1 MIVANE
7 VGRGDPLLYTTVAVY
22 SNIHISTFELASSS
36 NAMEELYLSRMD
48 AWMSPNVYGNDNS
61 NSGLRR

>member
-7 VGRGDPLLYTTVAVY
+7 VGRDDTVLYTTAAPHN
-22 SNIHISTFELASSS
+22 NIHISTFELATI
-36 NAMEELYLSRMD
+36 EELYLSRMH

-61 NSGLRR
+61 NSG